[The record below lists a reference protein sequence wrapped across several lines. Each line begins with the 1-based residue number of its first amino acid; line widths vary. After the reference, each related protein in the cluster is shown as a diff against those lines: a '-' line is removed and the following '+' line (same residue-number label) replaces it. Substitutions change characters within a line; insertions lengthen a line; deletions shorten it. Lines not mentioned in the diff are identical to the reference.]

1 MRCLQLR
8 TDLPAIRSG
17 ERADYKRCKKKW
29 FWAWRMG
36 LVPRAARFG
45 PLELGTW
52 VHAALADW
60 YRNTAQGRRR
70 SSLSE
75 LLWSHSQGDI
85 NTATN
90 AGAPEHVID
99 KALELQ
105 RLGMLMASAYQV
117 NYADDAKLAV
127 VAVEIPLEFTIPD
140 EHGKLAAVHKF
151 KPDLAFMQQGDVW
164 LMEHKTAAS
173 IRTEHLVLD
182 DQARPYGA
190 MAERALRNLGLI
202 ESTQGFKGILY
213 NFLRKA
219 VPDTRPT
226 NVDGKYLNQN
236 GSVSKSQPPPLFVRK
251 PITLTAKQKVITL
264 RRVQAE
270 TLEITREARRLRN
283 APHLAAGLQKTPHR
297 SCPKTCDFFAMCV
310 AEEEGTDITSMQ
322 EMMFFRRNPYLYE
335 EEHATADEH
344 IGFEMG

>member
-1 MRCLQLR
+1 MH
-8 TDLPAIRSG
+8 TNDLPAIRSG

-45 PLELGTW
+45 ALELGTW

-60 YRNTAQGRRR
+60 YKNRSNDRTR

-75 LLWSHSQGDI
+75 LFWSHAQGDI
-85 NTATN
+85 YSAQN

-105 RLGMLMASAYQV
+105 KLGQAMTTAYQQQYGWEREIKV
-117 NYADDAKLAV
+117 I
-127 VAVEIPLEFTIPD
+127 AVEIPLEFTIPD
-140 EHGKLAAVHKF
+140 ERGRLAAIHKF
-151 KPDLAFMQQGDVW
+151 KPDMVFLDQQQNAW
-164 LMEHKTAAS
+164 LMEHKTASS

-190 MAERALRNLGLI
+190 MAERALKKLGVLE
-202 ESTQGFKGILY
+202 ESIKFKGIMY

-219 VPDTRPT
+219 LPDSRPT
-226 NVDGKYLNQN
+226 NAEGKYLNQN
-236 GSVSKSQPPPLFVRK
+236 GSVSKSQPPPMFVRK

-270 TLEITREARRLRN
+270 TLEITREALRLRQQ
-283 APHLAAGLQKTPHR
+283 PQEGEWLQKTPHR
-297 SCPKTCDFFAMCV
+297 SCPRTCDFFAMCV
-310 AEEEGTDITSMQ
+310 AEEEGTNIRSMQ
-322 EMMFFRRNPYLYE
+322 EMMFFRRNPYLYAE
-335 EEHATADEH
+335 ENPSADEH
-344 IGFEMG
+344 VGFEMG

>member
-1 MRCLQLR
+1 LR

-36 LVPRAARFG
+36 LVLRAARFG

-60 YRNTAQGRRR
+60 YRNTALGRRR

-75 LLWSHSQGDI
+75 LLWSHAQRDI
-85 NTATN
+85 DAAIQ
-90 AGAPEHVID
+90 AGAPEHVINE
-99 KALELQ
+99 ALEIQ
-105 RLGMLMASAYQV
+105 RLGMLMTSAYQQH
-117 NYADDAKLAV
+117 YASDAKLAV
-127 VAVEIPLEFTIPD
+127 VAVEIPLEFTISNGQ
-140 EHGKLAAVHKF
+140 GKVIAVHKF
-151 KPDLAFMQQGDVW
+151 KPDLVFMQQDGVW
-164 LMEHKTAAS
+164 LMEHKTASS

-202 ESTQGFKGILY
+202 ESAQGFKGILY

-226 NVDGKYLNQN
+226 NADGKYLNQN

-270 TLEITREARRLRN
+270 TIEITGVARRLRSN
-283 APHLAAGLQKTPHR
+283 PQHAEWLQKTPHR

-322 EMMFFRRNPYLYE
+322 EMMFFRRNHYLYE
-335 EEHATADEH
+335 EEHATTDEH
-344 IGFEMG
+344 IVFEMG

>member
-1 MRCLQLR
+1 MNSN
-8 TDLPAIRSG
+8 DLPAIRSG

-45 PLELGTW
+45 ALELGTW

-60 YRNTAQGRRR
+60 YRNTMKGRNR

-75 LLWSHSQGDI
+75 LFWSHAQGDI
-85 NTATN
+85 YSALDR
-90 AGAPEHVID
+90 GAPEHIID

-105 RLGMLMASAYQV
+105 KLGEAMTSAYQQH
-117 NYADDAKLAV
+117 YADDTRLTV

-140 EHGKLAAVHKF
+140 EHGRLAAVHKF
-151 KPDLAFMQQGDVW
+151 KPDAVFLDQQRDAW
-164 LMEHKTAAS
+164 LMEHKTASS

-190 MAERALRNLGLI
+190 MAERALKKLGVLDKG
-202 ESTQGFKGILY
+202 TTFKGIMY

-219 VPDTRPT
+219 LPDSRPT
-226 NVDGKYLNQN
+226 NAEGKYLNQN
-236 GSVSKSQPPPLFVRK
+236 GDVSKSQPPPLFVRK
-251 PITLTAKQKVITL
+251 PITLTAKQRLITL

-270 TLEITREARRLRN
+270 TLEITREALRLRRH
-283 APHLAAGLQKTPHR
+283 PKYGERLQKTPHR

-322 EMMFFRRNPYLYE
+322 EMMFIRRDPYLYE
-335 EEHATADEH
+335 EENPSADEH
-344 IGFEMG
+344 VGFEMG